1 MSKKID
7 LQLVMNALSLIQN
20 KEKWNLN
27 KLVQKLNISEKDLFY
42 IVSVITDI

>member
-7 LQLVMNALSLIQN
+7 LQLVMSALSLIQN
-20 KEKWNLN
+20 KEKWDIN

-42 IVSVITDI
+42 IFQ

>member
-7 LQLVMNALSLIQN
+7 LQLIMSALSLIQN
-20 KEKWNLN
+20 KEKWDIN

-42 IVSVITDI
+42 IFQ